1 MFGLDGFDIV
11 WVVMIGALV
20 IGYGLVWIVFRRISR
35 K

>member
-1 MFGLDGFDIV
+1 MGLDGFDIV

-20 IGYGLVWIVFRRISR
+20 IGYGLVWLVFRRISR